1 MFFLIP
7 LWGINF
13 CAYLV
18 YFVMSEVRQNV
29 NRDLSIGCT
38 FDCKKNFVQLRQI
51 DENRATLKRAK
62 DLAKKS
68 QSAKGSF
75 YISSN
80 SSSSSS
86 LDYEIPI
93 GLKDDLSRYFVSSVG
108 GLKKFQVKV
117 SCTHSS

>member
-1 MFFLIP
+1 MLVEISPLVVHLSVTFFS
-7 LWGINF
+7 
-13 CAYLV
+13 Y
-18 YFVMSEVRQNV
+18 
-29 NRDLSIGCT
+29 
-38 FDCKKNFVQLRQI
+38 FVQLRRI

-93 GLKDDLSRYFVSSVG
+93 GLKDDISRYFVFCFSVM
-108 GLKKFQVKV
+108 L
-117 SCTHSS
+117 